1 MNKKGQLF
9 IIEALLTITLLL
21 IIIVSVSIILDQEN
35 QIIPT
40 NQYKKSQDTLNIIF
54 NTKGDKHQLFID
66 DITSE
71 LKINNDLNIKTKEK
85 LMNITQKTISN
96 NYYTLEEI
104 NKLNKTLINSMP
116 ETYNQIDVSTR
127 TREDYIFRLKIY
139 K

>member
-9 IIEALLTITLLL
+9 IIEALLAITLLL

-104 NKLNKTLINSMP
+104 NKLNKTIINSTP

-127 TREDYIFRLKIY
+127 TRDDYIFRLKIY